1 MTCMGRSTCICVPG
15 GHCNQAG
22 ARSTSVRRCVAA
34 CPAVRGQLFHTACM
48 HEMMRTYV
56 RTPCIVPIDRCANQ
70 MYVGP
75 YTAGVIRKDLVDEVR
90 TTPRA
95 PPSNGAIPEITRSQV
110 PSLHRTHVLLPV
122 RTNCQKLA
130 TPSSSSPSPT
140 ICRDSEGATLLLP
153 SVAFITQCKLV
164 WPFQPPLQSQHLPSV
179 SLRQSP
185 KVSIHG
191 LMSHCFFFLCDR
203 FLLTSLYPSLILCS
217 SRARVAQ

>member
-48 HEMMRTYV
+48 HEMMTTYV

-110 PSLHRTHVLLPV
+110 PSLHRTHA
-122 RTNCQKLA
+122 R
-130 TPSSSSPSPT
+130 PSP
-140 ICRDSEGATLLLP
+140 CPDQLP
-153 SVAFITQCKLV
+153 KASYSVFVVAFAHH
-164 WPFQPPLQSQHLPSV
+164 LQRFRGCHTTAAVRCVHHTMQAGLALASAAPKSTLAV
-179 SLRQSP
+179 SFIAP
-185 KVSIHG
+185 KPKG
-191 LMSHCFFFLCDR
+191 
-203 FLLTSLYPSLILCS
+203 
-217 SRARVAQ
+217 

>member
-110 PSLHRTHVLLPV
+110 PSLHRTHA
-122 RTNCQKLA
+122 R
-130 TPSSSSPSPT
+130 PSP
-140 ICRDSEGATLLLP
+140 CPDQLP
-153 SVAFITQCKLV
+153 KASYSVFVVAFAHHLQRFRGCHYCCRPLRSSHNASWSGPCIRRSKVNTCRQFHCAKAQRLV
-164 WPFQPPLQSQHLPSV
+164 YTV
-179 SLRQSP
+179 
-185 KVSIHG
+185 
-191 LMSHCFFFLCDR
+191 
-203 FLLTSLYPSLILCS
+203 
-217 SRARVAQ
+217 